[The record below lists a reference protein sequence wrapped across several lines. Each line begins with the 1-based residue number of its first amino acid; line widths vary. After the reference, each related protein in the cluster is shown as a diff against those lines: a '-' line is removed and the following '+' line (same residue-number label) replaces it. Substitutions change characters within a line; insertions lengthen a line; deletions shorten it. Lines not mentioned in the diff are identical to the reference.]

1 MPKRK
6 SGSGDAKA
14 KAKALKATTETDA
27 EKAEKFAWIEK
38 LTSWTFDCF
47 KTVEVSSTQEFSL

>member
-47 KTVEVSSTQEFSL
+47 KTVEVSSTQ